1 MAEGIFVKHFNA
13 FRPDDEMAESIMQT
27 IKAGEAVKIK
37 VTRSRSLPHL
47 RLYWKLMQ
55 IVWEN
60 QETYKEKEDMEEDFR
75 IAVGHCK
82 EVTKFSG
89 EVRIKALPINFNQM
103 DQAEFN
109 IFFNKAVNFLCTEI
123 IPGMDSEDL
132 RRETY
137 ELLGEGQ

>member
-1 MAEGIFVKHFNA
+1 MAEGVFTKHYNA
-13 FRPDDEMAESIMQT
+13 LRPDDEMAAAIMQT

-60 QETYKEKEDMEEDFR
+60 QDTFPTKEKMERAFR
-75 IAVGHCK
+75 LAVGHY
-82 EVTKFSG
+82 EMDLDVEGREYPTP
-89 EVRIKALPINFNQM
+89 LPINFNKM

>member
-1 MAEGIFVKHFNA
+1 MAEGVFVKHFNA

-60 QETYKEKEDMEEDFR
+60 QEIFQNKEDMEEDCR
-75 IAVGHCK
+75 IAIGHCK
-82 EVTKFSG
+82 EVPTRDG
-89 EVRIKALPINFNQM
+89 GVRIKALPINFNAM

-109 IFFNKAVNFLCTEI
+109 IFFNKAVNFLCSEI
-123 IPGMDSEDL
+123 IPGLDSEDL
-132 RRETY
+132 KRETY
-137 ELLGEGQ
+137 ELLGES